1 MGKLLMVPMIWPQ
14 FHLNVTNSQHCHIW
28 GVKGKLFG
36 IVLDPCFLWIT
47 ALPTLFS
54 GFLCIATQESFLFAF
69 LCHMDQPKVGQLA
82 NDKLIGH
89 WYEGGGFQ
97 IPSDICFVKIK
108 PDMFPKATAY
118 MHCRLVCCGW
128 TWRDAQGEWRVDW
141 CPAWDQPASAKQ
153 WRALCAFYIS
163 SAMLLS
169 YTPVSA
175 CIAQKRVWIWSV
187 NFKIDRSVWG
197 LSR

>member
-89 WYEGGGFQ
+89 WYGGGGFQ

-108 PDMFPKATAY
+108 PDMFPKATTYIHALSSGVVWLD
-118 MHCRLVCCGW
+118 MEGCSRWVTGRLVPNL
-128 TWRDAQGEWRVDW
+128 R
-141 CPAWDQPASAKQ
+141 PARQRQTMASIVCVSHFVCNAFIIHTCFSVHCAKENVGMKCK
-153 WRALCAFYIS
+153 L
-163 SAMLLS
+163 
-169 YTPVSA
+169 
-175 CIAQKRVWIWSV
+175 
-187 NFKIDRSVWG
+187 
-197 LSR
+197 